1 MFDTPRPLVNAR
13 STPLPFACAWSGD
26 EPQPGV
32 MSVGGELDI
41 ESAPQLTG
49 AFRDA
54 VPPASAS
61 ASASSV
67 VVDVR
72 DLIVLDLADLTFMD
86 VLGLHAIID
95 ATARAQRLGRRLV
108 LLCGP
113 PAVQRVFTL
122 TGTAAA
128 VEFHDR
134 PAAAASTS
142 V

>member
-1 MFDTPRPLVNAR
+1 MPDAFR
-13 STPLPFACAWSGD
+13 SRESHQPFACTLSSDGDRSGT
-26 EPQPGV
+26 V
-32 MSVGGELDI
+32 SVGGELDI
-41 ESAPQLTG
+41 ASAPRLDR
-49 AFRDA
+49 ALRDA
-54 VPPASAS
+54 VSPTT
-61 ASASSV
+61 SV
-67 VVDVR
+67 VLDVG
-72 DLIVLDLADLTFMD
+72 DLVVLDLNDLTFMD